1 MSEEDWISPSDAE
14 KAAVSRLALHAAMKE
29 LDGIEFHGER
39 DSADAVRQV
48 LKATNAVKEV
58 LRKANADFKAR
69 NPGRKCHGFY
79 GVPALQIVA
88 SAYWACGNE
97 IEESEVH
104 PTCIAG
110 QAILDFA
117 AAIALLNAANSAT
130 TILSEG
136 SEGLFGAGDAALFLG
151 DASSS

>member
-14 KAAVSRLALHAAMKE
+14 EDAVSRAALSAAMTE
-29 LDGIEFHGER
+29 LDGVVFHGER
-39 DSADAVRQV
+39 ESADAVRQV
-48 LKATNAVKEV
+48 LKATSAIRQVVRAAET
-58 LRKANADFKAR
+58 DFKAR
-69 NPGRKCHGFY
+69 NPGKKCHGFY

-97 IEESEVH
+97 IDAGDVN

-117 AAIALLNAANSAT
+117 AAIALLNAANAAT

-136 SEGLFGAGDAALFLG
+136 TEGLFGSEDAALFLG